1 MNTYGGVKV
10 ELHAFLTLELDVGE
24 LLASDSDRFVPEN
37 RIPVLTG

>member
-24 LLASDSDRFVPEN
+24 LLASDPGSFVPED
-37 RIPVLTG
+37 RI